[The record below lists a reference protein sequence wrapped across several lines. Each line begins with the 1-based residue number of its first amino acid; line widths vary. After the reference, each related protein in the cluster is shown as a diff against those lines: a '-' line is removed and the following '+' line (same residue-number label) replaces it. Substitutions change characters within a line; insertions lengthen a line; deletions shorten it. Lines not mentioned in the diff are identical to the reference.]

1 MDESELQQDLTTK
14 KIIKSDSGP
23 VAISSDFDLFW
34 RRTLVKKKL
43 MDEGWSTDEA
53 EAECLK
59 RVPA

>member
-1 MDESELQQDLTTK
+1 MDNTEAQQDLTTK
-14 KIIKSDSGP
+14 RIIESDNGP

-43 MDEGWSTDEA
+43 MDEGWSTAKA

-59 RVPA
+59 QVPS